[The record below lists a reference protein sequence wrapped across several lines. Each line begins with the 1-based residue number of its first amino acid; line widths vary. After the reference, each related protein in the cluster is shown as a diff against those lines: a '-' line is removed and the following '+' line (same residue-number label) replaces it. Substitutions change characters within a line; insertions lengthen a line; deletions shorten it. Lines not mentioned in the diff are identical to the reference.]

1 MCLPWLPAVPPA
13 APWPLHLGTQGVC
26 HHHGGLSCQSPGIQG
41 WVAMER
47 WRMRLRISW
56 DMWGEFMRNFHIILR
71 IASNQLCFCKSAFS
85 HAIHTTPAVLT
96 LSRLIPVALW
106 TWAQVA
112 RCRSRHPI
120 WRTWAEMGHLWWWG
134 RRQTPRFFVRF
145 SGWRNSASAPSP
157 ILGRLGCPFQRA
169 GWWLRSQFVDHS
181 LIGGFL
187 K

>member
-1 MCLPWLPAVPPA
+1 MTSCRSTCCTLATAPGHPRSVPP
-13 APWPLHLGTQGVC
+13 PRWVVLSITRNSGLGCYGEMTDAIKDILGYV
-26 HHHGGLSCQSPGIQG
+26 GGNYAKLTSFWELQAISC
-41 WVAMER
+41 AFAE
-47 WRMRLRISW
+47 
-56 DMWGEFMRNFHIILR
+56 
-71 IASNQLCFCKSAFS
+71 SAFS
-85 HAIHTTPAVLT
+85 HTIHTTPAVLT